1 MREVKVGLEVLKDN
15 ELYDMLGQAVAIVA
29 NQTSVTKNFEH
40 IVDILINAKV
50 TIKLLF
56 ALEHGI
62 RGEKE
67 AGEKIYDYVDKETGL
82 YVYSL
87 YGKRLRPEPKIL
99 SKIDTIIFDIQDV
112 GARFYTYISALFYL
126 MDSIKHT
133 NIRLIVLDRPNPIT
147 GIHIEGKVL
156 NNNFKSYVGVWTL
169 PIRYGLTIGE
179 LANLFNVEAG
189 FNVNLKVIKMKN
201 WKRVMWY
208 DQTTLPWIP
217 PSPNM
222 PSLTTA
228 LVYPG
233 ACLIEGTN
241 VSEGRG
247 TTKPFEYIG
256 APWIDSR
263 KLIKELEKRDLPGVK
278 FRRCSFIPYTSKY
291 ANKICHGIH
300 VYVANRDEFQP
311 VRIYI
316 HIIDA
321 IMTLHHNKFTWVKV
335 GKKYKIDLLFGSD
348 ELRKYL
354 PTDDLDSLIDDWERE
369 TKNFERKVI
378 KKYFMYPIN

>member
-40 IVDILINAKV
+40 IVDILTNAKV

-87 YGKRLRPEPKIL
+87 YGKRLHPEPKIL

-156 NNNFKSYVGVWTL
+156 NDNFRSYVGVWTL

-228 LVYPG
+228 IVYPG

-354 PTDDLDSLIDDWERE
+354 PTDDLDSLIYDWERE